1 MSPIGQGA
9 ALLAAAL
16 HVLFFVLE
24 SVRFTQPETYRRFF
38 VASQADAELLRPI
51 FFNQGF
57 YNLFLA
63 IGAAAGVV
71 ALNTGHLEA
80 GRALILFACGSMA
93 LAGIV
98 LFVTDRRFLLSGLVQ
113 AVPPLVAIAFVLV

>member
-1 MSPIGQGA
+1 MNPIGQGA
-9 ALLAAAL
+9 ALLAAAI

-38 VASQADAELLRPI
+38 VESQADAELLRPI

-63 IGAAAGVV
+63 IGAVAGVV
-71 ALNTGHLEA
+71 AVNTGHVEA
-80 GRALILFACGSMA
+80 GRVLILFACGSMA

-98 LFVTDRRFLLSGLVQ
+98 LMASDRRFMRSGLVQ
-113 AVPPLVAIAFVLV
+113 AIPPLVAIAFLLV

>member
-1 MSPIGQGA
+1 MNPLAQGA
-9 ALLAAAL
+9 ALLAAAI

-24 SVRFTQPETYRRFF
+24 SVRFTEPATYRRFF
-38 VASQADAELLRPI
+38 VESQADAELLRPV

-71 ALNTGHLEA
+71 AVNTGHAEA

-98 LFVTDRRFLLSGLVQ
+98 LFVTDRRLLLSGLAQ